1 MDIDLPNVNDI
12 LITLAIS
19 IVVFALTMTLMPRLI
34 VKLRKMGIT
43 GIDYHKVA
51 KPEISEMG
59 GIGVLI
65 TVMVGG
71 VLALVL
77 IPEVRTAILSVIL
90 MIATGA
96 SIGLLDD
103 LKTLGPKI
111 KPALSALA
119 CWPLFLFQTYTPYP
133 VIPLIG
139 GTRMTMVYPLL
150 IIVGTAMAANAVNM
164 LDVLNGAMPSTC
176 IPVAIALL
184 ACSLILGSTNGM
196 ILSAIL
202 ASSLI
207 AYYRFNRFP
216 ARVFTGDV
224 GSFTVGTTIAA
235 IAILGRLEAVTIIA
249 MIPFIMNSFHSLAS
263 IGRLFERRQ
272 IKQRPTILLRDG
284 RIAANPDPKAPLTLT
299 RMIIANAPLRENEV
313 VKVFFIMST
322 FSSILAVLT
331 ALLLM

>member
-1 MDIDLPNVNDI
+1 
-12 LITLAIS
+12 
-19 IVVFALTMTLMPRLI
+19 
-34 VKLRKMGIT
+34 
-43 GIDYHKVA
+43 
-51 KPEISEMG
+51 
-59 GIGVLI
+59 
-65 TVMVGG
+65 
-71 VLALVL
+71 
-77 IPEVRTAILSVIL
+77 
-90 MIATGA
+90 
-96 SIGLLDD
+96 
-103 LKTLGPKI
+103 
-111 KPALSALA
+111 
-119 CWPLFLFQTYTPYP
+119 
-133 VIPLIG
+133 VIPFIG
-139 GTRMTMVYPLL
+139 GTRMTVIYPLL
-150 IIVGTAMAANAVNM
+150 IIVGTAIAANAVNM

-176 IPVAIALL
+176 VPVAIALL

-235 IAILGRLEAVTIIA
+235 IAILGRLEVVTIIA

-299 RMIIANAPLRENEV
+299 RMVIASTPLRENEV
-313 VKVFFIMST
+313 VEVFSIMST

-331 ALLLM
+331 ALLLL